1 MRRLLGGAL
10 CLLLLLSACA
20 PSNQTQEH
28 ALERAEDYAH
38 AINYDYETPE
48 KIYDF
53 LCAAYKEEISEED
66 FCEAFLK
73 ERSYPYLTPL
83 YINYPEVTLSED
95 GLTAEAV
102 FDRAARLPG
111 MSYEFTLVYEN
122 GDYYVEDWE
131 QLIDGSYLDKFEDI
145 PYSLDSYFD
154 FTDTD

>member
-1 MRRLLGGAL
+1 MRRALIPAL
-10 CLLLLLSACA
+10 CLLGLLSACA
-20 PSNQTQEH
+20 SSNQTEEH
-28 ALERAEDYAH
+28 ALARAEAYAE

-48 KIYDF
+48 KIYPF
-53 LCAAYKEEISEED
+53 LCEEYRDAISEED

-111 MSYEFTLVYEN
+111 MTYEFTLVYEN
-122 GDYYVEDWE
+122 GDYYVQDWE
-131 QLIDGSYLDKFEDI
+131 ELIDGSYLDKFEDI

-154 FTDTD
+154 FTD